1 MNLKKI
7 FIYEY
12 DILFDIL
19 NEIKEKFNLDIIKAD
34 KIKYSQLKN
43 DISNDYL
50 IISGTKQ
57 TEMRNHLVID
67 KKPLKIEKLLE
78 LINLKFLKENFNSK
92 SNVIVG
98 SYKININS
106 RKISQNDV
114 SIDLTER
121 EINLILF
128 LNNSKS
134 KRKPPYSTNFLIFT
148 LKKINI

>member
-78 LINLKFLKENFNSK
+78 LINLKFLKN
-92 SNVIVG
+92 IV
-98 SYKININS
+98 KIKTEITMKLEE
-106 RKISQNDV
+106 RFIQMLLLVTIKKICGQKFPNSQNIQTYQRITTMDV
-114 SIDLTER
+114 H
-121 EINLILF
+121 
-128 LNNSKS
+128 
-134 KRKPPYSTNFLIFT
+134 
-148 LKKINI
+148 